1 MKLKEK
7 IDRQIGELP
16 SVIKNRGQAIYNAS
30 WVEATYFDVGK
41 EAFEFE
47 VNGKI
52 ESYYHVTLDFSL
64 AHVASCECVY
74 YHNEGDCKHIAA
86 CLYYVKI
93 HLGAEEYEHAVSRKK
108 IQQPIRVEP
117 KDGIID
123 PETLLSPLIAP
134 YRKDDYDYTVSL
146 HEDELKVL
154 LSSKWSFMAQQEVVA
169 GVKWKDGAYWLACSD
184 KTCNDNC
191 NHIQWLVAYILR
203 FRTRNLLQDLR
214 REEFDQRNEDYVF
227 QSGVSLHKGER
238 IEDLLDTYVI
248 GEELR
253 LYPKGRLQGLTQ
265 VDKIARFLQEDVLG
279 QISRL
284 QQKEELLV
292 GGLPEEADDRRIPAF
307 VWALNTEQNTLAR
320 VVGVKGKPNKAMNKI
335 SSHLQVLNNPGDKSL
350 EEGFHVQDAFYGKEK
365 INSISV
371 QDKQRQQISELF
383 RLLNDFFNASSNVLH
398 YMHRIDG
405 ELFGVSA
412 QDFKLSE
419 IKPLTDLEREVR
431 LKFRLY
437 QEGEL
442 FTLKAYLD
450 TTNHGLLEVGK
461 DMELFDQMLVLYKG
475 SNLYLINS
483 MKEAKALSGLFHQSV
498 YRTSSKG
505 LSVFIEQIV
514 QPIAAQFPV
523 DIEDGTP
530 NVLYSDMKPIEQ
542 RLYLS
547 ELSQFVMLRPVV
559 LYEGDREVNV
569 MEDHEVT
576 ELNGKDMVVYER
588 HKEVERQ
595 LIECVAALH
604 PSFRPNTQQS
614 FFHLSYKELVKGHWF
629 LHAFDQL
636 KVLGVKVYGLNDLK
650 NLKFSP
656 HRATVSISYK
666 SNQDWFETDID
677 VAFGNTKVKLKDVRK
692 AIERGS
698 AYVELTDGTLGI
710 LPEEW
715 LKKFGKIFRTADI
728 EKDKVKISK
737 SNFNA
742 VDDLITEDEHPE
754 IFLEIKEKK
763 EKLDSFSRIEEVRK
777 PKILKAELRDYQ
789 QAGLNWLNF
798 LREYRWGGILADDMG
813 LGKTLQALALICLE
827 LEQNPNKPNLVIAPT
842 TLLFNWKDEIEKFAP
857 GLDYFIHHGQR
868 YDSPSDFKN
877 HQVVLTSY
885 GIAVNDIALLNKI
898 DFNLIIADESQA
910 IKNLNSKRHK
920 ALVKLRGRVKVAM
933 SGTPIE
939 NNVYELYAQMQFVNP
954 GFFQG
959 ISAFKEHYAS
969 AIERDNNPD
978 LISELRKKIK
988 PFILRRTKEQVLT
1001 ELPDKTEE
1009 YLYCEMSANQRKV
1022 YDAFRNEYR
1031 DYLME
1036 KFDEEG
1042 LEKSQMY
1049 VLEGLTRLRQIC
1061 DSPLLV
1067 QREGLTETSSAK
1079 LDELVSHVLEKTGQ
1093 HKILVFSQF
1102 VKMLKLIEEKFV
1114 EKGISYEYLDGQTTL
1129 KNREKKVRRF
1139 QDEVDCR
1146 VFLIS
1151 LKAGGTGLNLTS
1163 ADYVYIIDPW
1173 WNPAVEN
1180 QAIDRCYR
1188 MGQKK
1193 SVFAYR
1199 MICKDTVEEKI
1210 IALQDR
1216 KRELSN
1222 DIVGTGEGVMK
1233 KLSREDIEEL
1243 FS

>member
-1 MKLKEK
+1 M
-7 IDRQIGELP
+7 D
-16 SVIKNRGQAIYNAS
+16 IYNAG
-30 WVEATYFDVGK
+30 WVEATYFDTDSGV
-41 EAFEFE
+41 FEFDVLGRVE
-47 VNGKI
+47 EFYSVSI
-52 ESYYHVTLDFSL
+52 DFWEDPEEL
-64 AHVASCECVY
+64 ECECVY
-74 YHNEGDCKHIAA
+74 FHNEGVCKHIAA
-86 CLYYVKI
+86 CLYFIKI
-93 HLGAEEYEHAVSRKK
+93 NVGAEEFEQVASR
-108 IQQPIRVEP
+108 QHFHQPIRVEP
-117 KDGIID
+117 TDDTID
-123 PETLLSPLIAP
+123 PDTLLRPFITAH
-134 YRKDDYDYTVSL
+134 RKDDFDYTVSL
-146 HEDELKVL
+146 HADELKIL
-154 LSSKWSFMAQQEVVA
+154 LSSKWIFMVQPEVLV

-184 KTCNDNC
+184 KSCNDNC
-191 NHIQWLVAYILR
+191 DHIQWLIAYILR
-203 FRTRNLLQDLR
+203 FKTRNLLKDLR
-214 REEFDQRNEDYVF
+214 KEAFDQRNDDYMF
-227 QSGVSLHKGER
+227 QVGVTLHEGER
-238 IEDLLDTYVI
+238 IEDLLDCFVI

-253 LYPKGRLQGLTQ
+253 LFPKGRLKGLTK
-265 VDKIARFLQEDVLG
+265 VNLLARYLSEDVLS
-279 QISRL
+279 QISDP
-284 QQKEELLV
+284 QQKKELLV
-292 GGLPEEADDRRIPAF
+292 SSTADEADERRIPAF
-307 VWALNTEQNTLAR
+307 VWSFDRQEGKLVR
-320 VVGVKGKPNKAMNKI
+320 VVGVKGKPNKAMTKI
-335 SSHLQVLNNPGDKSL
+335 SSHLQVLKNPGDQTL
-350 EEGFHVQDAFYGKEK
+350 EGGFQIDEAFYGKEK
-365 INSISV
+365 LNSIVGLSPVSRPTSDIFQLLNKFFEDSV
-371 QDKQRQQISELF
+371 Q
-383 RLLNDFFNASSNVLH
+383 VLH
-398 YMHRIDG
+398 YVHNISESVYRSND
-405 ELFGVSA
+405 
-412 QDFKLSE
+412 DFRLSE
-419 IKPLTDLEREVR
+419 IKQLTHLEHEVPLM
-431 LKFRLY
+431 FRLY

-442 FTLKAYLD
+442 FTLKAFLE
-450 TTNHGLLEVGK
+450 TKTHGLLEVGK
-461 DMELFDQMLVLYKG
+461 DMELFDEVLVLYKG
-475 SNLYLINS
+475 TKLYLVNS
-483 MKEAKALSGLFHQSV
+483 MKEAKALSGLFHASV
-498 YRTSSKG
+498 YRTSAKT
-505 LSVFIEQIV
+505 LTDFMQQVV

-523 DIEDGTP
+523 DIEDGIP
-530 NVLYSDMKPIEQ
+530 NILYSDMKPIEQ
-542 RLYLS
+542 RVYLS
-547 ELSQFVMLRPVV
+547 ELNQFVMLRPVV
-559 LYEGDREVNV
+559 VYEGDREVNV

-576 ELNGKDMVVYER
+576 EMSGDDLVVFER
-588 HKEVERQ
+588 HKEVEKE
-595 LIECVAALH
+595 LIDQVAALH

-614 FFHLSYKELVKGHWF
+614 FFHLSYKELVRGHWF
-629 LHAFDQL
+629 LQAFDQL
-636 KVLGVKVYGLNDLK
+636 KELGVKVYGLNDLK

-677 VAFGNTKVKLKDVRK
+677 VAFGNTKVKLKDVKK
-692 AIERGS
+692 AIQRGS
-698 AYVELTDGTLGI
+698 VYVELTDGTLGI

-715 LKKFGKIFRTADI
+715 LRKFGKIFRTADV
-728 EKDKVKISK
+728 EKESVKISK

-742 VDDLITEDEHPE
+742 IDDLVTAEDHPE
-754 IFLEIKEKK
+754 IFLEIQEKK
-763 EKLDSFSRIEEVRK
+763 AKLDAFSRIEEVRK
-777 PKILKAELRDYQ
+777 PKILRADLRDYQ

-798 LREYRWGGILADDMG
+798 LSEYRWGGILADDMG

-827 LEQNPNKPNLVIAPT
+827 LEQNPTKPNLVIAPT

-885 GIAVNDIALLNKI
+885 GIAVNDIALLSKI
-898 DFNLIIADESQA
+898 NFNLIIADESQA

-920 ALVKLRGRVKVAM
+920 ALIRLKGRVKVAM

-959 ISAFKEHYAS
+959 LSSFKEHYAS

-1042 LEKSQMY
+1042 LERSQMY

-1061 DSPLLV
+1061 DSPQLIE
-1067 QREGLTETSSAK
+1067 REGLTETSSAK
-1079 LDELVSHVLEKTGQ
+1079 LDELVNHVLEKTGK

-1102 VKMLKLIEEKFV
+1102 VKMLKLVEEKFL
-1114 EKGISYEYLDGQTTL
+1114 EKGIAYEYLDGQTTV

-1139 QDEVDCR
+1139 QEETECR

-1163 ADYVYIIDPW
+1163 ADYVYIVDPW

-1222 DIVGTGEGVMK
+1222 DIVGTGDGVMK